1 MDRRPCRFPTNEAG
15 NMNPE
20 PVPLGISQA
29 ERDRRGQAK
38 PVPDPVFIEV

>member
-1 MDRRPCRFPTNEAG
+1 MERRPCRSEANEAG
-15 NMNPE
+15 NMNFE

-38 PVPDPVFIEV
+38 PVPNPVFIEV